1 MTETAATTTPR
12 ERYRRQVRAEIKE
25 RAWEQIASAGTTAL
39 SLNKIAKIMGLS
51 GAGLY
56 RYFTSR
62 DALLTEL
69 VRDAYQSLADTFRAV
84 ADGGESDLRSMARAL
99 RAWALADPQRYFLVY
114 GPPVPGYRS
123 PADRTSTMSDILS
136 QIRGA
141 CDAAARKGYSGPVC
155 GPAAEPGEDREDLDP
170 GSAQRRAVAF
180 WTRLHGVLSLELS
193 GHFAGMDID
202 PALLYEAELDLL
214 AIG

>member
-1 MTETAATTTPR
+1 MSDTAATTTPR
-12 ERYRRQVRAEIKE
+12 ERYRLQVRAEIKE

-69 VRDAYQSLADTFRAV
+69 VRDAHQSLADTFRAV
-84 ADGGESDLRSMARAL
+84 TDEGEGDLHGLARAL

-114 GPPVPGYRS
+114 GPPMPGYRG
-123 PADRTSTMSDILS
+123 PADLAATMSEIMSHVL
-136 QIRGA
+136 RA
-141 CDAAARKGYSGPVC
+141 CDVASPMGSRPGYSLRLKPGE
-155 GPAAEPGEDREDLDP
+155 GLDPAAGL
-170 GSAQRRAVAF
+170 RRAVAF
-180 WTRLHGVLSLELS
+180 WTRLHGVLSLELG
-193 GHFAGMDID
+193 GHFAGMGVD

-214 AIG
+214 AG

>member
-25 RAWEQIASAGTTAL
+25 RAREQIASAGTTAL

-69 VRDAYQSLADTFRAV
+69 VRDAYQSLADTFRTV
-84 ADGGESDLRSMARAL
+84 AEGGEGDLRGLARAL

-114 GPPVPGYRS
+114 GPPVPGYRG
-123 PADRTSTMSDILS
+123 PADPTSTMSDIMS
-136 QIRGA
+136 CIRGA
-141 CDAAARKGYSGPVC
+141 CDAQARKDHSGPAC
-155 GPAAEPGEDREDLDP
+155 TPPARAGEDLQL

-202 PALLYEAELDLL
+202 PCLLYEAELDLL
-214 AIG
+214 ATG